1 MFYSLDNTNTDKAI
15 SAMKLLIGPEKM
27 NGKLVE
33 KCRAQRIYRTDEANK
48 AIAEMAS
55 TSSSGVIT
63 LH

>member
-27 NGKLVE
+27 DGKLVE
-33 KCRAQRIYRTDEANK
+33 KCRVQRIYRTDEANK
-48 AIAEMAS
+48 AIEEMAS